1 MFEKTRL
8 LPLDQVRAEWAAFV
22 GRPGTT
28 PPSHREQAAWNAGT
42 EAGARIER
50 TALAKELQRLEAEL
64 LSVADPDQVVAAIQR
79 MLQSLR

>member
-1 MFEKTRL
+1 MFANTRL
-8 LPLDQVRAEWAAFV
+8 LPIDQVRAEWAAYV

-28 PPSHREQAAWNAGT
+28 PPSQREQASWNAGT

-64 LSVADPDQVVAAIQR
+64 ISVADPDQVVATLRR